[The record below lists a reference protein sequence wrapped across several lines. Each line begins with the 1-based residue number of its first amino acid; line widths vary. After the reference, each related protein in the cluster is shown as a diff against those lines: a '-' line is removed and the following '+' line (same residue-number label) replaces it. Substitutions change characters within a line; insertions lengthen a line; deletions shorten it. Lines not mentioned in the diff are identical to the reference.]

1 MTNTHSDHQAG
12 AEASQRMNQVLQAER
27 EAKRAVAE
35 CEQQAQEILRAAQ
48 VRAQRLVSR
57 ADQRITV
64 IQMRCNHRIDSIVKS
79 MEMQQQVPGDAAH
92 PGQLEAQAIEAVV
105 AALAAQLT
113 GADDEAAAEP
123 GATAA
128 GAVRRDGVT
137 TPG

>member
-1 MTNTHSDHQAG
+1 MMETKSGGQAG
-12 AEASQRMNQVLQAER
+12 GEAGQLMNTVLEAER

-35 CEQQAQEILRAAQ
+35 CEQRAEEILKAAQ
-48 VRAQRLVSR
+48 AHAQRLVSR

-123 GATAA
+123 R
-128 GAVRRDGVT
+128 VRE
-137 TPG
+137 